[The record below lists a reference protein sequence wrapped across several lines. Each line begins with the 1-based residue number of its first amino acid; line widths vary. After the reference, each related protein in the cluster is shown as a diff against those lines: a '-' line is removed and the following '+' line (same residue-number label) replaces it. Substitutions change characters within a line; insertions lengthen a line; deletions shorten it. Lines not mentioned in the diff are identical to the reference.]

1 MPSPRP
7 WVIAAAGALATL
19 LLLAIHVALDRTV
32 GPTPHFVLLFT
43 LPVLLAAWWGGA
55 GPGLSTLA
63 VSGLVLGVHGV
74 TAQGEPA
81 LLYHADPERLGLFV
95 LIGLLIVATFSQ
107 LHRAQ
112 SAAARSARVM
122 RAQLD
127 TVVRIAS
134 EREAVERQLAEG
146 QARQQALIEALPQ
159 LIWTCRDDGWC
170 DYLSPQWIAYTGI
183 PEAEQLGYGWAK
195 SVHPDDREAVLEAWD
210 RAVQHAATF
219 DVTFR
224 IRSGA
229 GAYRWFKTR
238 AVQVMAADGTRTW
251 FGTNTDIHDLRSAEE
266 ALRSLTRTLEERVEE
281 RTRALRSSE
290 QRFRAIFHAQFQ
302 FIGLLSPGG
311 ILLEANQTA
320 LAAVGAT
327 ADQVLGRPFDETAWW
342 IHDAQ
347 QQERLRDAMRR
358 AAAGEQVRFESTH
371 PTVDGS
377 MIWLDISI
385 TPFHDEQGQV
395 VLLIPEG
402 RDITARKASER
413 ALQLQEERFRSA
425 FEHAPIG
432 FALVSPD
439 GRWLRV
445 NEALC
450 QLVGHDENSLL
461 ATTFQ
466 HITHPDDLQADLQ
479 LVQEVLAGRM
489 QSYQI
494 EKRYRHRDGH
504 WVPVLLSVSLVRD
517 GTEQPLYFI
526 AQILDISPQKRAE
539 AVMRSSLTEKELLL
553 KEIHHR
559 VKNNLQ
565 VVSTLLDLQADF
577 TDDPHT
583 QSLFAESRGRVR
595 SMALIHE
602 RLYRSQDLGHVPVR
616 DYIAQLAQDLYHSFG
631 VSDTAVRL
639 RLDVSIP
646 PLALDVA
653 IPCGL
658 LINELMSNCFKHA
671 FRPGDEGAIA
681 VLFTQ
686 SSADTLCLQITD
698 DGQGMPAAV
707 DPHHAATFGLQLV
720 QTLVDQLHGTLTVSA
735 DPVSGRGTAVTVHF
749 PAPTRNGTTEMAA

>member
-195 SVHPDDREAVLEAWD
+195 AVHPDDRQAVLEAWD

-281 RTRALRSSE
+281 RTRALRTSE

-302 FIGLLSPGG
+302 FIGLLSPDG

-358 AAAGEQVRFESTH
+358 AAAGEQVRFESNH
-371 PTVDGS
+371 PPGDGS
-377 MIWLDISI
+377 TIWLDIPI

-432 FALVSPD
+432 FAPVSPD

-450 QLVGHDENSLL
+450 QLVGHDEDSLL

-466 HITHPDDLQADLQ
+466 PITHPD
-479 LVQEVLAGRM
+479 
-489 QSYQI
+489 
-494 EKRYRHRDGH
+494 
-504 WVPVLLSVSLVRD
+504 
-517 GTEQPLYFI
+517 
-526 AQILDISPQKRAE
+526 
-539 AVMRSSLTEKELLL
+539 
-553 KEIHHR
+553 
-559 VKNNLQ
+559 
-565 VVSTLLDLQADF
+565 
-577 TDDPHT
+577 
-583 QSLFAESRGRVR
+583 
-595 SMALIHE
+595 
-602 RLYRSQDLGHVPVR
+602 
-616 DYIAQLAQDLYHSFG
+616 
-631 VSDTAVRL
+631 
-639 RLDVSIP
+639 
-646 PLALDVA
+646 
-653 IPCGL
+653 
-658 LINELMSNCFKHA
+658 
-671 FRPGDEGAIA
+671 
-681 VLFTQ
+681 
-686 SSADTLCLQITD
+686 
-698 DGQGMPAAV
+698 
-707 DPHHAATFGLQLV
+707 
-720 QTLVDQLHGTLTVSA
+720 
-735 DPVSGRGTAVTVHF
+735 
-749 PAPTRNGTTEMAA
+749 

>member
-1 MPSPRP
+1 M
-7 WVIAAAGALATL
+7 
-19 LLLAIHVALDRTV
+19 
-32 GPTPHFVLLFT
+32 
-43 LPVLLAAWWGGA
+43 
-55 GPGLSTLA
+55 
-63 VSGLVLGVHGV
+63 
-74 TAQGEPA
+74 
-81 LLYHADPERLGLFV
+81 
-95 LIGLLIVATFSQ
+95 
-107 LHRAQ
+107 
-112 SAAARSARVM
+112 
-122 RAQLD
+122 
-127 TVVRIAS
+127 
-134 EREAVERQLAEG
+134 
-146 QARQQALIEALPQ
+146 
-159 LIWTCRDDGWC
+159 
-170 DYLSPQWIAYTGI
+170 
-183 PEAEQLGYGWAK
+183 
-195 SVHPDDREAVLEAWD
+195 LEAWD

>member
-183 PEAEQLGYGWAK
+183 PEAEQLGYGWANA
-195 SVHPDDREAVLEAWD
+195 VHPDDREAVLEAWD

-281 RTRALRSSE
+281 RTRALRTSE

-302 FIGLLSPGG
+302 FIGLLSPDG

-377 MIWLDISI
+377 TIWLDISI

-450 QLVGHDENSLL
+450 QLVGHDEDSLL

-479 LVQEVLAGRM
+479 LVQDVLAGRM

-494 EKRYRHRDGH
+494 EKRYRHREGH

-526 AQILDISPQKRAE
+526 AQILDISPQKQAE

-631 VSDTAVRL
+631 VSDTAVHF

-671 FRPGDEGAIA
+671 FRPGDKGAIA

-720 QTLVDQLHGTLTVSA
+720 QTLVDQLHGTMTVSA
-735 DPVSGRGTAVTVHF
+735 DPISGRGTAVTVHF